1 MRISDLSSE
10 VCSSDLSTA
19 SSRGAP
25 PQPWGATAGHPRES
39 GKYRPRE
46 RETVR
51 MWITEPLYG
60 ASTGTNRQPPPLA
73 KASYHRE
80 KTGRRSRRP
89 PWLPQWP
96 HPRRGQERSEEHTS
110 ELQSLMRISY
120 AVFCLKQKKK
130 TKKH

>member
-73 KASYHRE
+73 KASYLSE
-80 KTGRRSRRP
+80 KTGRRSSSP

-96 HPRRGQERSEEHTS
+96 HPRRGRSAERRVGKESVRTGRSRGWQLH
-110 ELQSLMRISY
+110 
-120 AVFCLKQKKK
+120 KKK
-130 TKKH
+130 KK